1 MMRYICNNAHGY
13 LSYPEELSRADLT
26 SLISSASVV
35 SSRPSI
41 LRGFRREPDP
51 PVSTP
56 RRSQQ
61 NISASMDRLPASSTS
76 TVVQS
81 APDQVSPAAA
91 GSHVSQ
97 ITGSEQNLIR
107 QVRKTTE

>member
-1 MMRYICNNAHGY
+1 MQNDY
-13 LSYPEELSRADLT
+13 LSYSEELSQADFT

-61 NISASMDRLPASSTS
+61 NISASTDRLPASSTS

-81 APDQVSPAAA
+81 ASDQVSPAAA
-91 GSHVSQ
+91 DSHVSQ
-97 ITGSEQNLIR
+97 STGSEQNLIR